1 MMLKNYSYPQFSKG
15 WLQSMKCSMK
25 ILSGR
30 FVLNF
35 DSYHLT
41 RIFGKKTVSDIQ
53 NDLHM
58 KAVQFS
64 NNAQIK
70 EIDLTTKD
78 DKVLKADLSIDAL
91 TKQKMSVK
99 GMHLTDLNADDPK
112 AVITRTFSLTNSG
125 YILRKERFVD

>member
-1 MMLKNYSYPQFSKG
+1 
-15 WLQSMKCSMK
+15 
-25 ILSGR
+25 
-30 FVLNF
+30 
-35 DSYHLT
+35 
-41 RIFGKKTVSDIQ
+41 
-53 NDLHM
+53 M

-70 EIDLTTKD
+70 EINLTTKD

>member
-1 MMLKNYSYPQFSKG
+1 MMLENYSYPQFSKG

-25 ILSGR
+25 TLSGR

-41 RIFGKKTVSDIQ
+41 RIFGEKTVSDIQ

-70 EIDLTTKD
+70 EINLTTKD

-99 GMHLTDLNADDPK
+99 GMHLTDLNTDDPK